1 MTIKFIFK
9 VLIMNLD
16 LIGQGL
22 ITCQI
27 KNNFTIMRNDNE
39 EIYKL
44 LFCVLHF

>member
-16 LIGQGL
+16 LIGQEL
-22 ITCQI
+22 ITFQI
-27 KNNFTIMRNDNE
+27 KNNITIMRNDNE